1 MEQRSNKIRVCTE
14 AGSGVPVV
22 VGDCP
27 ACEMGDRTLILLGY
41 LPSFMG
47 PAYNELFF
55 KCVCCQ
61 EVTVRRICEV
71 AEE

>member
-1 MEQRSNKIRVCTE
+1 VEQRSKKIRVCTE
-14 AGSGVPVV
+14 AGSTIPVI

-27 ACEMGDRTLILLGY
+27 ACNIGDRTLILLGY

-47 PAYNELFF
+47 PAHNELFF

-61 EVTVRRICEV
+61 EMTVRRVFEV